1 MERKER
7 LMGRGALDRSKVVLL
22 RARDVREQYGLDP
35 KTLEKWAGMGLPVR
49 WVDLPASSEQRK
61 GERRWVRESV
71 EECLAGLS
79 GGGGE

>member
-1 MERKER
+1 MARKKLNRGVAR
-7 LMGRGALDRSKVVLL
+7 LMRPKE
-22 RARDVREQYGLDP
+22 VREQYGLDP